1 MGSVLYTNQQAKF
14 ERKKGKKKLA
24 ISSNKLA
31 ASSMEASTP
40 VLSSNLDSRWQVATS
55 RTREQEGH
63 GGCRCSRL
71 GFWASV
77 GSVRIGAGATFARS
91 LPALFE
97 LGCAVMAGLNSACD
111 SPPIFELGCLPC
123 SAFNWLDGSKSN
135 GGETRGKIIGWS
147 HWSIKR
153 LAACSRDVDL
163 WKARLPKKDAA
174 IAQS

>member
-77 GSVRIGAGATFARS
+77 DSVRIGAGATFARS

-97 LGCAVMAGLNSACD
+97 LGCAVAAGFNAAWD
-111 SPPIFELGCLPC
+111 SPPISGGAVGAKLNAPAVSSSRGREQGRLRAMAAAAGVFAFE
-123 SAFNWLDGSKSN
+123 
-135 GGETRGKIIGWS
+135 R
-147 HWSIKR
+147 
-153 LAACSRDVDL
+153 
-163 WKARLPKKDAA
+163 ARERPRKLVAVF
-174 IAQS
+174 SF